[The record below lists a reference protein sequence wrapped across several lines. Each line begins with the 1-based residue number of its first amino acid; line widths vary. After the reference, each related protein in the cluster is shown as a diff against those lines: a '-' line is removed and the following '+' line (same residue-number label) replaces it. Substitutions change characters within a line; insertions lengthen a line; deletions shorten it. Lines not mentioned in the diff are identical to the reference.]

1 MGVWG
6 VFSSEGTFCANGAS
20 ADHRPSWGALAEV
33 LTWDGLVLALTG
45 EFSTQQLFLRGEIS
59 I

>member
-1 MGVWG
+1 MWG
-6 VFSSEGTFCANGAS
+6 VFSSEGTFCANGPS

-33 LTWDGLVLALTG
+33 LIVDGLVLALTG